1 MVGEKPFL
9 KAHWCSALFLSGHQY
24 IPSTAKGSVARIG
37 YCFRF
42 YLAMPFSQAQRHFLQ
57 VLIQIGLIVGIFLFS
72 SWLSQNWLHGIPP
85 GIVGI
90 AIALALL
97 GLGLLRREWVAD
109 GATWLLREMLLFFI
123 PVTIAI
129 IQYPSLMLEHGF
141 SILWVIV
148 ASTACVMI
156 STAFAVDLCWRLERR
171 WRGKQEEQQ
180 S

>member
-1 MVGEKPFL
+1 MSF
-9 KAHWCSALFLSGHQY
+9 
-24 IPSTAKGSVARIG
+24 ST
-37 YCFRF
+37 
-42 YLAMPFSQAQRHFLQ
+42 AQRHFLR
-57 VLIQIGLIVGIFLFS
+57 VLIQIALIIGIFLFA

-85 GIVGI
+85 GIIGI

-129 IQYPSLMLEHGF
+129 IQYPGLMLEHGF

-180 S
+180 P